1 MLKNCSD
8 FSVLELREVDF
19 DRLDIDLSKCRC
31 LIEGLQ
37 DWWDGDG
44 RLIVVYPW
52 RSAWHWRLCVL
63 FPCVAWLPLHWLN
76 VWMHLVHRRRQGT
89 GLLLCVVVV
98 SRTIISLALL
108 RWVSFP
114 ILAWRWWR
122 PALNRGTLCLG
133 MLRLVNLRWTSTIM
147 DWRNLLDSFNE
158 QGMLLNVVRIV
169 HKNALGFKV
178 TMDCFTLDSFLLI
191 IMVRHRYRVL
201 LPECDLFCF
210 TVGSALLQSSLFLF
224 NQINQS

>member
-1 MLKNCSD
+1 VLENCSD
-8 FSVLELREVDF
+8 FSVLKLREVDF

-44 RLIVVYPW
+44 WLIVVYPW
-52 RSAWHWRLCVL
+52 RSAWHWRLSVL

-108 RWVSFP
+108 RWVSFS
-114 ILAWRWWR
+114 IFAWRWRR

-133 MLRLVNLRWTSTIM
+133 MLRLVNLRWTSSINGLSKLTWFLQRVM
-147 DWRNLLDSFNE
+147 GASKSCSHCSQEYSGVQSHDELLYARQFLLDNN
-158 QGMLLNVVRIV
+158 G
-169 HKNALGFKV
+169 
-178 TMDCFTLDSFLLI
+178 
-191 IMVRHRYRVL
+191 
-201 LPECDLFCF
+201 
-210 TVGSALLQSSLFLF
+210 
-224 NQINQS
+224 